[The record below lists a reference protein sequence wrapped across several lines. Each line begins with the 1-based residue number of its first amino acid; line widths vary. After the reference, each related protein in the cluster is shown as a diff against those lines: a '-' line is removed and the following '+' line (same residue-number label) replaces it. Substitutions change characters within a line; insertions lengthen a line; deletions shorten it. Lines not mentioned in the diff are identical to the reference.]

1 MCFLNILIIKVL
13 NKENIF
19 RLERS
24 KFISTLKKCSK
35 TELSEFQEWL
45 NSSFHNNSSQ
55 ASRLYQWILKT
66 APKFE
71 SKKLSREKAFQF
83 LFKGENYKEA
93 KINHVLSLLTRQLF
107 DFLSY
112 KNYQNS
118 SSLAQICLM
127 DELLD
132 RDLDHLML
140 QEGRRLKKQKE
151 QSELK
156 HSSSFF
162 EDYLYYKQLDEHF
175 IRKPK
180 RIYDENLQLK
190 NDNLDLFYV
199 TTKLKIACDMANRNK
214 VIQANYHCRNLEYI
228 LEQTKNTDEIYHQ
241 HPAVRV
247 YYQALKTIEGKQ
259 LEDYQLLKTLLAE
272 HLNVFPKDDLT
283 TLYDYVLNF
292 CIQQINKGNTS
303 FYSEI
308 LEVYQFLLANKI
320 NFQNGYLQEWDYK
333 NIITVGTRLN
343 ELAWTEQFIHDYKKD
358 LPPNVREN
366 AYVYNLANFYYS
378 TKAYKKSL
386 QLLHEVKFMDSSY
399 HLGAKT
405 IQLKSYYELGESEPF
420 FALTDA
426 FRIYLLRNKGLS
438 TYWKQANLNMVKLA
452 TRIFKLKEE
461 QDFITTSVFKDK
473 HQRILDRVSKTEH
486 LANTQ
491 WLLSCLKDLEH

>member
-1 MCFLNILIIKVL
+1 M
-13 NKENIF
+13 
-19 RLERS
+19 ERS
-24 KFISTLKKCSK
+24 KLILTLKKCSK
-35 TELSEFQEWL
+35 TELFQFKEWL
-45 NSSFHNNSSQ
+45 DSSFHNNSSQ
-55 ASRLYQWILKT
+55 ALRLYRFILKT
-66 APKFE
+66 VPKFE
-71 SKKLSREKAFQF
+71 AKKLSKEKAFQV

-93 KINHVLSLLTRQLF
+93 KINYVISLLTRQLF

-118 SSLAQICLM
+118 GSLAQICLM
-127 DELLD
+127 DELLN

-151 QSELK
+151 QSMLK

-162 EDYLYYKQLDEHF
+162 ENYLYYKQLDEHF
-175 IRKPK
+175 IRRPK

-199 TTKLKIACDMANRNK
+199 TTKLRIACDMTNRNT
-214 VIQANYHCRNLEYI
+214 VIQANYNCRDLEHI
-228 LEQTKNTDEIYHQ
+228 LDLSQNQTEIYHQ
-241 HPAVRV
+241 HPAITV

-283 TLYDYVLNF
+283 TLYDYILNF

-343 ELAWTEQFIHDYKKD
+343 ELEWTERFIHDYKKN

-366 AYVYNLANFYYS
+366 AYIYNLANFYYS

-386 QLLHEVKFMDSSY
+386 QLLHEVKFMDTSY

-426 FRIYLLRNKGLS
+426 FKIYLMRNKGLS
-438 TYWKQANLNMVKLA
+438 TYWKQANLNMVKFA
-452 TRIFKLKEE
+452 VRIFKLKEE
-461 QDFITTSVFKDK
+461 QDYIAASVFKDK
-473 HQRILDRVSKTEH
+473 HQRIMDRVSKTEH
-486 LANTQ
+486 LANTK
-491 WLLSCLKDLEH
+491 WLLKCLNEIN